1 MRVLRAVEG
10 SVLWLLETNAAMEG
24 NLKREAAR
32 RGVGGERLIFSRGMP
47 LAEHLSR
54 HQLADLF
61 LDTLPYNAHTTASD
75 ALWSG
80 VPVLT
85 CRGSTFAGRV
95 ADSLLRAIGLKEL
108 VTRSLDEYERT
119 AVAIGKEPNVLADLK
134 SKLQRNR
141 GTYPLFDTPRYTR
154 DLEAAYVEMW
164 RRHQQ
169 GKGPGRF
176 RVDQLMRGPK

>member
-1 MRVLRAVEG
+1 TRSEMGLPERGFVYCCFNHTYKIAPDVFDVWMRILREVEG
-10 SVLWLLETNAAMEG
+10 SVLWLLETSAGATVEG
-24 NLKREAAR
+24 NLKREAER
-32 RGVGGERLIFSRGMP
+32 RGVGQDRLVFARSLP

-95 ADSLLRAIGLKEL
+95 ADSLLRAVGLEEL
-108 VTRSLDEYERT
+108 VTRSWDDYER
-119 AVAIGKEPNVLADLK
+119 AAIAIGNDAAVLA
-134 SKLQRNR
+134 
-141 GTYPLFDTPRYTR
+141 
-154 DLEAAYVEMW
+154 
-164 RRHQQ
+164 
-169 GKGPGRF
+169 
-176 RVDQLMRGPK
+176 